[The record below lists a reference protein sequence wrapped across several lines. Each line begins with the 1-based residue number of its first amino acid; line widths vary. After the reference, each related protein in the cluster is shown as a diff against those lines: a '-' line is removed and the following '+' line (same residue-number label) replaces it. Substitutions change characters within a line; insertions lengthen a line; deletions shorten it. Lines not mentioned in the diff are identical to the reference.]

1 MNGKLFGLTA
11 LAVAGVTVLALA
23 CGGDGQE
30 DSAQEDSIRVDSGL
44 AVSGAAQPTPA
55 FGGEIAFARGG
66 GPFGPTPIAQP
77 APAFGGEIAFARGG
91 GPAFGPQPFPFSQE
105 GQGGINVQGFGS
117 ATTPATTARLQLFVV
132 GGEGYY
138 AKPVPY
144 PECPPGERCPE
155 PAFPEPQPLT
165 EADLAPIVEA
175 IKAQGIA
182 EGDIAVS
189 MNPGGYYDPYGPGR
203 ASITVTISDPQER
216 VQPIIEAAREAAT
229 ASENLFLE
237 STNVLYSVSP
247 ELCATLEEESMLA
260 AVEDARDRAQLLAQ
274 LLGVG
279 IGDVVFASHYSYSP
293 FGFSPCDPTALAY
306 PEYYG
311 GYYGL
316 SQPAEVTLIANVS
329 VTYAI
334 Q

>member
-1 MNGKLFGLTA
+1 MTVMNAKPFALIA
-11 LAVAGVTVLALA
+11 LALAGVTVFALA

-30 DSAQEDSIRVDSGL
+30 GSIRVERGL
-44 AVSGAAQPTPA
+44 AVSGAAAPQGGLGGDLVTVEQGGGGFASVPIAQPLPA
-55 FGGEIAFARGG
+55 AGGEIAYG
-66 GPFGPTPIAQP
+66 I
-77 APAFGGEIAFARGG
+77 GG
-91 GPAFGPQPFPFSQE
+91 GPAFASQFLQ
-105 GQGGINVQGFGS
+105 QGLSGVNVQGFGS
-117 ATTPATTARLQLFVV
+117 ATAPATSARLQLFVV
-132 GGEGYY
+132 GGQGYY
-138 AKPVPY
+138 GKPIPY
-144 PECPPGERCPE
+144 PECPPGEPCPE
-155 PAFPEPQPLT
+155 TVPELQPLT

-175 IKAQGIA
+175 IEAQGIA
-182 EGDIAVS
+182 EGDIEVN

-203 ASITVTISDPQER
+203 ASITVTISDPQDR
-216 VQPIIEAAREAAT
+216 VQPIIDAARAAAT

-247 ELCATLEEESMLA
+247 EICVTLEEQSMQA

-311 GYYGL
+311 GYYGP